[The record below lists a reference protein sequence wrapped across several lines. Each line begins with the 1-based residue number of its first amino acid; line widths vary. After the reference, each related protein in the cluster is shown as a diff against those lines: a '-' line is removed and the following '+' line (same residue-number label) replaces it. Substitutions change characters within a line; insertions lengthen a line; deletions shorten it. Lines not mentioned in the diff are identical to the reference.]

1 MNKNKTRIKINFKRF
16 TAFVSSLILSIVLLT
31 ISIDIIRF
39 PECYFSVWRYQ
50 LQKDIED
57 GNAEAINYYN
67 NVYVSNGH
75 LLYGNN
81 FINE

>member
-1 MNKNKTRIKINFKRF
+1 MNKNKTRLKINFKRF

-39 PECYFSVWRYQ
+39 PECYSSIWRYQ
-50 LQKDIED
+50 LQNDIEA

-67 NVYVSNGH
+67 NTYVATGKTLFN
-75 LLYGNN
+75 
-81 FINE
+81 